1 MEVIF
6 KEYKLLLIVLSTI
19 FGAIMAITL
28 NTLRIK
34 LAKKPVSYKK
44 IIIPPLMMSTGLFMF
59 LFPVF
64 RITLLQAFEAFIVGA
79 VFSILLIRT
88 TKFEKKDYEIYMIP
102 SRAFIYI
109 LFSLLIVRLVGKTL
123 LGQTIEFGEMTSMF
137 FMLAF
142 GMLLTWRLAMLYKF
156 WQISQKK

>member
-1 MEVIF
+1 
-6 KEYKLLLIVLSTI
+6 
-19 FGAIMAITL
+19 
-28 NTLRIK
+28 
-34 LAKKPVSYKK
+34 
-44 IIIPPLMMSTGLFMF
+44 MMSTGLFMF